1 MQTWVTYYLHNT
13 LFLWVIMSDLLIM
26 DLVVS
31 WADLQILDNLVND
44 AESVIMIK
52 YSAMIQL
59 FFMLAHYKKFC
70 SAN

>member
-1 MQTWVTYYLHNT
+1 MKQNLYCLY
-13 LFLWVIMSDLLIM
+13 FLKACSKLNEATR
-26 DLVVS
+26 
-31 WADLQILDNLVND
+31 ADSRILDNLVND

-52 YSAMIQL
+52 YCAMIEL

>member
-13 LFLWVIMSDLLIM
+13 LFFWVIMSDLLIT

-52 YSAMIQL
+52 YCAMIQL

-70 SAN
+70 